1 MLKKP
6 VRVEIVQEGDE
17 RLLLTV
23 YDDQTEERTPI
34 VRTGKKRRDS
44 PRPYWYWSLGTGRR
58 KFF

>member
-23 YDDQTEERTPI
+23 YDDHTEERTPI
-34 VRTGKKRRDS
+34 VTTGKKRRDS
-44 PRPYWYWSLGTGRR
+44 SRPYWYWSLGTGRR